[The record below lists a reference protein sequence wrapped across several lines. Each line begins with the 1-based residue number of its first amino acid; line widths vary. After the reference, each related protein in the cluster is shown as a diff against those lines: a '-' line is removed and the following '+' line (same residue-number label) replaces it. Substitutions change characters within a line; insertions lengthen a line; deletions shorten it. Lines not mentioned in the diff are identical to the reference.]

1 MDERNSTRRLRA
13 LMNSA
18 QKKYTEMNKGSKL
31 LLKIAPIV
39 FFAVLVLALALL
51 VLFYTGVVRFDN
63 QLDMVSWMVL
73 YSFRFWVVLVAGA
86 LILDILTK
94 R

>member
-1 MDERNSTRRLRA
+1 MNERNNARRLRA

-18 QKKYTEMNKGSKL
+18 QKKFIEMNKGSKI
-31 LLKIAPIV
+31 LLKISATV
-39 FFAVLVLALALL
+39 FFMVLVLALALL
-51 VLFYTGVVRFDN
+51 VLLNAGTILFDN
-63 QLDMVSWMVL
+63 QLQIVSWMVL

-86 LILDILTK
+86 IILDILTK